1 MDEIS
6 NKALLIGVGLFITI
20 IITSGV
26 FYVLSQMKDIYS
38 QVYETN
44 ISLQDMFS
52 EYDQYD
58 NTNKTGI
65 DLYNTVKKYRNNSLV
80 IIKVGNAVQDKETFI
95 LNNSSEDSQV
105 ILGSEKYI
113 TTLEKNLNTGK
124 VIITFTAI

>member
-26 FYVLSQMKDIYS
+26 FYVLNQMKEVYS

-80 IIKVGNAVQDKETFI
+80 IIKVENAVQDKETFI
-95 LNNSSEDSQV
+95 SNNSSEDSQV
-105 ILGSEKYI
+105 KLGSQKYI
-113 TTLEKNLNTGK
+113 TTLEKNLNTGE
-124 VIITFTAI
+124 VIITFTEI

>member
-95 LNNSSEDSQV
+95 SNNSSEDSQV

-113 TTLEKNLNTGK
+113 TTLEKNLNTGE